1 MDPAR
6 RALVLIT
13 AGVCGLLLLPGLVRE
28 GMFMDGMLYTVVA
41 HNEARGI
48 GTFWEPRFSQ
58 LGLANMDTFHEHP
71 PLAFGLQALWFR
83 LFGSAFW
90 VERAYAFVAALLM
103 VALLLGLWRELT
115 RNEER
120 ARGLGA
126 WPVLLWG
133 IVPQVFWCTHNNM
146 LENTMGLFTTGAVW
160 CGLRGLRTG
169 SPALAVGAGGLVFLA
184 TFTKGVPGLFPLGAP
199 FLWWLFTRQG
209 GARRMLLFTLVPA
222 IVLALVYLLLWQWP
236 EARANLE
243 TYVDARL
250 MHRISAKP
258 TVEHRWQILL
268 DLFNSQLG
276 PMMLA
281 GAVVLG
287 SARGDPASPTAR
299 PALALLA
306 IGFSGVAP
314 MMLTLVQKSFY
325 SVPAFPPIALGLA
338 LWSAPALTRLLDLLA
353 LRRRLPKGLSF
364 AGGTV
369 LFASVAASVLLWGR
383 PGRDADMLHDVAR
396 IGAIVPRGAL
406 IGCAP
411 ELWEHWNLQG
421 YLLRY
426 HDISL
431 DPRGRPHAWA
441 ISTVGADLPEGCA
454 PRDAGLRTLR
464 LGACTSGSGA
474 MK

>member
-1 MDPAR
+1 MDPGR
-6 RALVLIT
+6 KALLLVT
-13 AGVCGLLLLPGLVRE
+13 AGVCALLLLPGLVRE

-48 GTFWEPRFSQ
+48 GTFWQPRFSQ

-83 LFGSAFW
+83 LLGSAFW
-90 VERAYAFVAALLM
+90 VERAYALTTALLM
-103 VALLLGLWRELT
+103 VALLLGIWRELT
-115 RNEER
+115 RGEER
-120 ARGLGA
+120 LRSMAA

-133 IVPQVFWCTHNNM
+133 IVPQVFWCIHNNM
-146 LENTMGLFTTGAVW
+146 LENTMGLFTTGALW
-160 CGLRGLRTG
+160 CALRGLRTG
-169 SPALAVGAGGLVFLA
+169 SMALAVGAGALVFLA

-209 GARRMLLFTLVPA
+209 GVRRMLLFTVVP
-222 IVLALVYLLLWQWP
+222 VVTVVLVYLALWQWP
-236 EARANLE
+236 EARANLA

-250 MHRISAKP
+250 LHRIAAKP

-268 DLFNSQLG
+268 DLLNSQLG

-281 GAVVLG
+281 GALVLAA
-287 SARGDPASPTAR
+287 ARGAAGPVTSR

-306 IGFSGVAP
+306 IGLSGVAP

-338 LWSAPALTRLLDLLA
+338 LWSAPALERLLERIA
-353 LRRRLPKGLSF
+353 LRRGLARGLSI
-364 AGGTV
+364 AGA
-369 LFASVAASVLLWGR
+369 ASLLAAVVASVLLWGR
-383 PGRDADMLHDVAR
+383 PGRDEDMLHDVAR
-396 IGAIVPRGAL
+396 IGGTVPRGEL

-431 DPRGRPHAWA
+431 DPYGRAHRWTIVPAGGG
-441 ISTVGADLPEGCA
+441 VPEGCT
-454 PRDAGLRTLR
+454 PYDAELRVVR
-464 LGACTSGSGA
+464 LAFCADGSGT

>member
-1 MDPAR
+1 MDPSR
-6 RALVLIT
+6 KALVLIT
-13 AGVCGLLLLPGLVRE
+13 AGVCALLLLPGLVRE

-48 GTFWEPRFSQ
+48 GTFWQPRFSQ

-83 LFGSAFW
+83 ALGSAFW
-90 VERAYAFVAALLM
+90 VERAYALIAALLM

-115 RNEER
+115 RDAPR
-120 ARGLGA
+120 LRSLGA

-133 IVPQVFWCTHNNM
+133 IVPQVFWCVHNNM
-146 LENTMGLFTTGAVW
+146 LENTMGLFTTGALW
-160 CGLRGLRTG
+160 CALRGMRTG
-169 SPALAVGAGGLVFLA
+169 TVTLAVASGLLVFLA
-184 TFTKGVPGLFPLGAP
+184 SFTKGVPGLFPLGAP
-199 FLWWLFTRQG
+199 FLWWLFARQG
-209 GARRMLLFTLVPA
+209 GVRKPVLFTLVPA
-222 IVLALVYLLLWQWP
+222 AVLVLVYLLLWQWP

-250 MHRISAKP
+250 LHRIAAKP

-268 DLFNSQLG
+268 DLFHSQLG
-276 PMMLA
+276 PLLLA
-281 GAVVLG
+281 GALVLW
-287 SARGDPASPTAR
+287 SVRGAPAPNTRR

-306 IGFSGVAP
+306 IGLSGVAP

-338 LWSAPALTRLLDLLA
+338 LWSAPALARLLDRLV
-353 LRRRLPKGLSF
+353 LRRRLARGLTF
-364 AGGTV
+364 AGGAGLAAALV
-369 LFASVAASVLLWGR
+369 ASVALWGR

-396 IGAIVPRGAL
+396 IGATVPPGTL
-406 IGCAP
+406 ISCAP
-411 ELWEHWNLQG
+411 ELWEQWNLQG

-426 HDISL
+426 HDISM
-431 DPRGRPHAWA
+431 DPGGRPHTWTLSPA
-441 ISTVGADLPEGCA
+441 GGDLPEGYA
-454 PRDAGLRTLR
+454 PLNVELRTLR
-464 LGACTSGSGA
+464 LAVRTGGSGA

>member
-1 MDPAR
+1 MDPGR
-6 RALVLIT
+6 KALMLVT
-13 AGVCGLLLLPGLVRE
+13 AGACALLLLPGLVRE

-48 GTFWEPRFSQ
+48 GTFWQPRFSQ

-71 PLAFGLQALWFR
+71 PLGFGMQALWFR
-83 LFGSAFW
+83 TFGSAFW
-90 VERAYAFVAALLM
+90 VERAYALTTALLM
-103 VALLLGLWRELT
+103 VALLLGIWRELT
-115 RNEER
+115 RGDAR
-120 ARGLGA
+120 IRGLGA

-146 LENTMGLFTTGAVW
+146 LENTMGLFTTGALW
-160 CGLRGLRTG
+160 CALRGLRTG
-169 SPALAVGAGGLVFLA
+169 SMALAVGAGSLVFLA

-209 GARRMLLFTLVPA
+209 GVRRMVLFTVVP
-222 IVLALVYLLLWQWP
+222 VVTVVLVYLALWQWP
-236 EARANLE
+236 DARANLE
-243 TYVDARL
+243 PYVEARL
-250 MHRISAKP
+250 MHRIAAKP

-276 PMMLA
+276 PIMLA
-281 GAVVLG
+281 GVLVLAA
-287 SARGDPASPTAR
+287 ARGASGPATGR
-299 PALALLA
+299 PALALMA
-306 IGFSGVAP
+306 IGLSGVAP

-338 LWSAPALTRLLDLLA
+338 LWSAPALERLLERIA
-353 LRRRLPKGLSF
+353 LRRGLARGLSV
-364 AGGTV
+364 AGG
-369 LFASVAASVLLWGR
+369 AALLTALATSVLLWGR

-396 IGAIVPRGAL
+396 IGATVPQGTL
-406 IGCAP
+406 VGCAP
-411 ELWEHWNLQG
+411 ELWEQWNLQG

-431 DPRGRPHAWA
+431 DPHGRPHSWFLAP
-441 ISTVGADLPEGCA
+441 VGNDLPGECHPEGTA
-454 PRDAGLRTLR
+454 LRTLR
-464 LGACTSGSGA
+464 LARCTHGSGA